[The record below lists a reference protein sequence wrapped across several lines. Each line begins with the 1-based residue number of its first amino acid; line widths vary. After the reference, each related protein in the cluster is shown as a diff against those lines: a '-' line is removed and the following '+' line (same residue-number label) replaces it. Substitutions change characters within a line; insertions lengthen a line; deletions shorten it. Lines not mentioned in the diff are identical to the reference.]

1 MLIENCWFYP
11 HLWKD
16 ESLDTLCYDEA
27 TMSLYRKYRPQRF
40 KDLVNQEHVKK
51 TLLNALKRGKIG
63 HAYLFAG
70 PRGTGKTTAARL
82 LAKAIN
88 CPNRNPEPCNRC
100 FSCKEQIKLSSL
112 DLIEIDAASNRGIE
126 EIRELRE
133 RIKLVPSSSEYKVFI
148 IDEVHM
154 LTPEA
159 FNALLKTLEEPPI
172 HAIFILATTEPH
184 KIPATVLSRCQR
196 FDFTPLSILEI
207 VGRLKKISKAEKIKF
222 DEDGLRMIAAAAS
235 GGMRDA
241 ISILDQL
248 SSSGKKINTVM
259 IQDTLG
265 VVSERAILKLFE
277 ALVNQDLDLALEA
290 LSKIKEKGY
299 NLIHFRQTLLNFLR
313 EVLIYKI
320 SSQGKELK
328 DNYSREVC
336 QKVMSLGD
344 RVGIKELIWMIKVIA
359 RDSLIEKDV
368 IPSLGL
374 EIALVELSE
383 TKKNKEKQ
391 RKTMRPKNF
400 EELWRDFLQK
410 IKPYNHSLAAIISSA
425 RVVGN
430 QRGQITIEVDYD
442 FHRQKIENKKN
453 LTRVE
458 EKIAEVFGRK
468 YQLVC
473 QLGKSNKTKNL
484 KDIALEVFS

>member
-1 MLIENCWFYP
+1 M
-11 HLWKD
+11 
-16 ESLDTLCYDEA
+16 LDTLCYDET
-27 TMSLYRKYRPQRF
+27 TMSLYCKYRPQCF

-51 TLLNALKRGKIG
+51 TLLTALKRGKIS
-63 HAYLFAG
+63 HAYLFTG
-70 PRGTGKTTAARL
+70 PRGTGKTTVARL
-82 LAKAIN
+82 LAKALN

-112 DLIEIDAASNRGIE
+112 DLIEIDAASNRGID

-159 FNALLKTLEEPPI
+159 FNALLKTLEEPPA

-196 FDFTPLSILEI
+196 FDFTPLGILEM
-207 VGRLKKISKAEKIKF
+207 VERLKKISKAEKIKF

-248 SSSGKKINTVM
+248 SSSGKKINTTMV
-259 IQDTLG
+259 QETLG
-265 VVSERAILKLFE
+265 VVSERAMLKLFD
-277 ALVNQDLDLALEA
+277 ALVNKDLDLALGA

-299 NLIHFRQTLLNFLR
+299 NLIHFRETLLNFLR

-328 DNYSREVC
+328 DNYSREIC
-336 QKVMSLGD
+336 QKVMRLSD
-344 RVGIKELIWMIKVIA
+344 QVEIKELVRIIKVIA
-359 RDSLIEKDV
+359 RDSLIEKDSL
-368 IPSLGL
+368 PSLGL
-374 EIALVELSE
+374 EIALVELASAE
-383 TKKNKEKQ
+383 CPAGHSGGPASIAAK
-391 RKTMRPKNF
+391 RHLGGDF
-400 EELWRDFLQK
+400 EALWQDFLQK
-410 IKPYNHSLAAIISSA
+410 IRPYNHSLAAIISSA
-425 RVVGN
+425 RVVGIDEN
-430 QRGQITIEVDYD
+430 QIMIEVDYD
-442 FHRQKIENKKN
+442 FHRQKIENKSN
-453 LTRVE
+453 LAAIE
-458 EKIAEVFGRK
+458 ETINKIF
-468 YQLVC
+468 
-473 QLGKSNKTKNL
+473 S
-484 KDIALEVFS
+484 LEDF

>member
-1 MLIENCWFYP
+1 
-11 HLWKD
+11 
-16 ESLDTLCYDEA
+16 
-27 TMSLYRKYRPQRF
+27 MSLYRKYRPQRF

-51 TLLNALKRGKIG
+51 TLLTALKRGKIG
-63 HAYLFAG
+63 HAYLFTG
-70 PRGTGKTTAARL
+70 PRGTGKTTVARL
-82 LAKAIN
+82 LAKALN
-88 CPNRNPEPCNRC
+88 CPSCSPEPCNRC
-100 FSCKEQIKLSSL
+100 LSCKEQTKLSSL
-112 DLIEIDAASNRGIE
+112 DLIEIDAASNRGID

-154 LTPEA
+154 LTTEA
-159 FNALLKTLEEPPI
+159 FNALLKTLEEPPA

-196 FDFTPLSILEI
+196 FDFTPLGILEI
-207 VGRLKKISKAEKIKF
+207 VERLKKISKAEKIKF

-248 SSSGKKINTVM
+248 SSSGRKINTVM
-259 IQDTLG
+259 VQETLG

-277 ALVNQDLDLALEA
+277 SLVNKDLDSALEA

-320 SSQGKELK
+320 SSQEKELK
-328 DNYSREVC
+328 GNYSREVC
-336 QKVMSLGD
+336 QKVISLSD
-344 RVGIKELIWMIKVIA
+344 RVEIKELIQMIKVIA
-359 RDSLIEKDV
+359 RDSLIEKDA

-374 EIALVELSE
+374 EIALVELAD
-383 TKKNKEKQ
+383 KKDELSSRPEVSNNKIKD
-391 RKTMRPKNF
+391 F
-400 EELWRDFLQK
+400 EALWKSFLK
-410 IKPYNHSLAAIISSA
+410 EIKPYNHSLAGIMRSA
-425 RVVGN
+425 RVLGEKDD
-430 QRGQITIEVDYD
+430 QIIIEVDYD

-453 LTRVE
+453 LAKVE
-458 EKIAEVFGRK
+458 EKIAEVFGK
-468 YQLVC
+468 QYQLIC
-473 QLGKSNKTKNL
+473 QVGKSKKIKNL